1 MKYLYIISFILIIVL
16 NSCNVNKKIIRN
28 KNIYGR
34 SLDANQAPNNELK
47 LIYNSKDTIPTTFII
62 NKKIVEK
69 SKVKLVLDTLQMQ
82 NYIINVNKENRTIEL
97 ISK

>member
-1 MKYLYIISFILIIVL
+1 MKYLYIISFIVIIVL